1 MGQSTWAIQLGA
13 KHTTAKQI
21 VSAPTEMTFKT
32 EDVGNDSEM
41 PSEMISNETMDTRVV
56 HPSMSTIANS
66 KALDVPSSNGF
77 SVHNG
82 HLSPAPTPIGD
93 ASYGNH
99 VENETDDEM
108 PDEMEIVY
116 DVEMDNQAENKTN
129 DEGEDPDEVLQNIDV
144 NEKE

>member
-1 MGQSTWAIQLGA
+1 MG
-13 KHTTAKQI
+13 
-21 VSAPTEMTFKT
+21 V
-32 EDVGNDSEM
+32 
-41 PSEMISNETMDTRVV
+41 SNETMDTRVV

-93 ASYGNH
+93 VSYGNH
-99 VENETDDEM
+99 AEHETDDEM

-116 DVEMDNQAENKTN
+116 DVGMDKE
-129 DEGEDPDEVLQNIDV
+129 EEPDEVLQNIDV
-144 NEKE
+144 NEKELLETEMEAIQM